1 MSRSPLSAIG
11 WATHPLPRFRGLRF
25 GVNLQDI
32 GVIMLVIDYDEEDKA
47 LFEGYDRH
55 CERTEEEISK
65 YQDVLLDALS
75 MVVQCY
81 PKE

>member
-1 MSRSPLSAIG
+1 
-11 WATHPLPRFRGLRF
+11 
-25 GVNLQDI
+25 
-32 GVIMLVIDYDEEDKA
+32 MLVIDYDEEDKA